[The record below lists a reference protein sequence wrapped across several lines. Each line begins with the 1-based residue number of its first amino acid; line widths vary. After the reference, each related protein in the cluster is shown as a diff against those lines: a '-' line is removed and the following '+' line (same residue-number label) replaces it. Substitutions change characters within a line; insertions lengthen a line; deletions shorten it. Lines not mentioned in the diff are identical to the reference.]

1 MDGLCKIIKKLKKLT
16 CFLIFMKHLIYT
28 RPQKRKMSTQSSA
41 RLSTAARV
49 SPRNHSSTKERLRQ
63 KTPEPVAKRNRF
75 TAPNAPR
82 KAKRETAMRLA
93 PDDSPMSLLL
103 NVARQVLV
111 LERPAQPDFNTET
124 ALTETAL
131 TETALTETALT
142 ETALLTLD
150 DLEGETHETLLFVG
164 ELDRVIENKLN
175 KLKQIA
181 AKKNTTTLPV
191 LSVQNI
197 QFLLDL
203 HKERET
209 NSPKDVLR
217 EKFVLH
223 QLMSYVL
230 RQGVVM

>member
-1 MDGLCKIIKKLKKLT
+1 
-16 CFLIFMKHLIYT
+16 
-28 RPQKRKMSTQSSA
+28 MSTQSSA

-111 LERPAQPDFNTET
+111 LERPAQPDFN
-124 ALTETAL
+124 TETAL